1 MTQLTDKNIE
11 FYCPEC
17 QYMAVGRADMLQ
29 HVREEHPTLYNAAE
43 SERFV
48 QIWIEDAH
56 IEQAE
61 AMQNY
66 VQDQQLERQIDR
78 AIERDAFPNK

>member
-17 QYMAVGRADMLQ
+17 QYMAVGRDDMLQ
-29 HVREEHPTLYNAAE
+29 HVRGDHPTLYNAAE

-61 AMQNY
+61 QMLNY
-66 VQDQQLERQIDR
+66 WKDQKMESQIDK
-78 AIERDAFPNK
+78 AIEADQRR